1 MNIGILGMYMYLPIF
16 ALIVGL
22 GFVFFSGDVFRYEC
36 QDPAY
41 WGTPECEPP
50 ICKAAGLCTEDL
62 IQFDTTTIEEKVA
75 EDVVATDNMA
85 VVDAVIEDT
94 PVITDPIDQLNA
106 CEGSS
111 NVQ

>member
-22 GFVFFSGDVFRYEC
+22 GFVFLSGDVFRYPC
-36 QDPAY
+36 QDPVY
-41 WGTPECEPP
+41 WGTAECEPP

-62 IQFDTTTIEEKVA
+62 IKFDTATIEEKIT
-75 EDVVATDNMA
+75 EDVIATDDMSD
-85 VVDAVIEDT
+85 VDAFIEDT
-94 PVITDPIDQLNA
+94 PVNTDQLNT